1 MDAKISHSGLLAR
14 SPEGHAARGMQIKGN
29 EDLWVEIQANTFR
42 NWVNE
47 NLPSN
52 MRVADLGADLRSG
65 VRLCALVETLQGK
78 PIKPSWNKKPGNQ
91 HHYLENVTAALTA
104 IEQDG
109 VKLVNIG
116 KYKFKII
123 LNITFFKKYY
133 FLH

>member
-1 MDAKISHSGLLAR
+1 MEGKISHSGLLAR

-47 NLPSN
+47 HLPKNL
-52 MRVADLGADLRSG
+52 RITDLSQDLCTG
-65 VRLCALVETLQGK
+65 VRLCALVEALRGR
-78 PIKPSWNKKPGNQ
+78 PLKPSWNKRPANQ
-91 HHYLENVTAALTA
+91 HHYLENVTCALNA

-116 KYKFKII
+116 RNDYFI
-123 LNITFFKKYY
+123 L
-133 FLH
+133 FLEKQIRSHS